1 MSSEKREKRIL
12 MLSFCTGLVF
22 AIAEFIYAIYSH
34 SQSVLMD
41 GVYDSTELIFIALI
55 LFLTPLF
62 HKPLSEEHPY
72 GFYQVE
78 SIFIIIKSF
87 MMISVTLGVLAE
99 IVKTTFTGGNTVDEK
114 QISIFQIIVGL
125 FCCVVFLIMKKMSK
139 NVISPTVKTEL
150 LGWKIDIAYSLGL
163 SFAFFGAGFLEKTPL
178 KFIAPYFDSIIA
190 VVIMVCTLP
199 QTIKILKNAIRDVF
213 LFSPDEETVNGIK
226 EICNNILERSRLDSK
241 YFDVTRTGRRLWV
254 SIYFT
259 TKVKELR
266 VDTLKEI
273 TDNLNKELNKKY
285 KNCMCELILAPNKS
299 E

>member
-1 MSSEKREKRIL
+1 MSSQKREKQIL

-22 AIAEFIYAIYSH
+22 AVAEFIYAIFSH

-62 HKPLSEEHPY
+62 HKPLSERHPY

-99 IVKTTFTGGNTVDEK
+99 IIKTTFSGGNKVDEIG
-114 QISIFQIIVGL
+114 ISIFQIVVGL
-125 FCCVVFLIMKKMSK
+125 FCSVIFFFMKKMSK
-139 NVISPTVKTEL
+139 KVSSPTIEAEL

-163 SFAFFGAGFLEKTPL
+163 SFAFFGASFLEKTPL
-178 KFIAPYFDSIIA
+178 SFIAPYFDSIVA
-190 VVIMVCTLP
+190 VLVMILTLP
-199 QTIKILKNAIRDVF
+199 QTIKLLNNAIRDVF
-213 LFSPDEETVNGIK
+213 LFSPDEETVEGIK
-226 EICNNILERSRLDSK
+226 KICNAILEESRIDSK
-241 YFDVTRTGRRLWV
+241 YFDVTRTGRHLWV
-254 SIYFT
+254 SIYFKT
-259 TKVKELR
+259 DVKTLR

-273 TDNLNKELNKKY
+273 TDKINEEVNKSFD
-285 KNCMCELILAPNKS
+285 NCTCELILAP
-299 E
+299 